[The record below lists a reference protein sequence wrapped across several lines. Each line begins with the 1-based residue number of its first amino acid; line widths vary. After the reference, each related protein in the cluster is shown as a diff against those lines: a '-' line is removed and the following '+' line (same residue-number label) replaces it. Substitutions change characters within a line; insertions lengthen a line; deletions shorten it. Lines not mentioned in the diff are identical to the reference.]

1 MVIVMNWDM
10 THDQQRLWADAVLVW
25 SLVSYLRPDNTL
37 QLESGWPRSGVH
49 DDAPTDAFC
58 AILGA
63 LFAGVLGIGSGISLP
78 LAAAVGGLSVSL
90 PLIRRTLLRW
100 HVIEPLPV
108 MELAFPVVIVFVL
121 GWLIEQQA
129 RPSFP
134 ELIPMP
140 GAMPDRIAISFGLAG
155 VLFVTRGGTHF
166 VKSVCATG
174 QILPRLSTGDAIPVA
189 TSQATSASPEGARAL
204 QPVDQARIGMGRK
217 LGCLERILML
227 LFVVG
232 GQYEALGLIL
242 AAKGLIRSKEFE
254 DRDFTEYFLLGSLA
268 SVLVAVVTGELLRRV
283 ISP

>member
-1 MVIVMNWDM
+1 MALNWDM

-25 SLVSYLRPDNTL
+25 SLVSYVRPDNTL
-37 QLESGWPRSGVH
+37 QLESGWPRSGAH
-49 DDAPTDAFC
+49 DNAATDAFC
-58 AILGA
+58 ALLGA
-63 LFAGVLGIGSGISLP
+63 LFAGVLGIGSGIELL
-78 LAAAVGGLSVSL
+78 LAAAVGVLSVSL
-90 PLIRRTLLRW
+90 PLVRRTLLRW
-100 HVIEPLPV
+100 HVIEPLPIV
-108 MELAFPVVIVFVL
+108 ELALPAMSLFVL

-129 RPSFP
+129 RPLFP
-134 ELIPMP
+134 DLISMP
-140 GAMPDRIAISFGLAG
+140 GAKPDRVGISFGMVG

-174 QILPRLSTGDAIPVA
+174 QILPRLSAGNAIPVA
-189 TSQATSASPEGARAL
+189 TSQETGVSPEGARAL